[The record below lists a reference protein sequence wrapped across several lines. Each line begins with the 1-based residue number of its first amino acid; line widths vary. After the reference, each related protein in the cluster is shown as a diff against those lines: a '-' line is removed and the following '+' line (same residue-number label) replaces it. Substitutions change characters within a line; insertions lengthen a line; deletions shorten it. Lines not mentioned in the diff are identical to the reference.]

1 MMMTQMEP
9 HLNTPNLS
17 PDEEIALSAPI
28 SSRVSPWLAPL
39 AYLFGCRIVLPLH
52 FGKIATFGQENLPKT
67 GPVILAPT
75 HRSRWDAVV
84 VPAVTGR
91 TVTGRDLTF
100 MVSENEASGLQGWFV
115 RRLGGFPVNTDRP
128 SIRTLRYGVEVLLQQ
143 EMLVIFPEGNI
154 FRDGSVHPLKPGL
167 ARLAVSA
174 ETTHPGLGVQVVP
187 IGLKYSQSYPQWG
200 CDVSICIGSPLKVAD
215 YNVGSVKQSAKQLTI
230 DLENNLKVLT
240 GTEGTN

>member
-1 MMMTQMEP
+1 MMTQMEP
-9 HLNTPNLS
+9 QSLNTPQIS
-17 PDEEIALSAPI
+17 TSKEVALSAPI

-39 AYLFGCRIVLPLH
+39 AYFLGCRIVLPLH
-52 FGKIATFGQENLPKT
+52 FGKITTSGQKNLPTT

-75 HRSRWDAVV
+75 HRSRWDAVI

-100 MVSENEASGLQGWFV
+100 MVSANEASGLQGWFV

-143 EMLVIFPEGNI
+143 EMLVMFPEGNI
-154 FRDGSVHPLKPGL
+154 FRDGAVHPLKPGL
-167 ARLAVSA
+167 ARLAVGA

-200 CDVSICIGSPLKVAD
+200 SDVSICIGAPLQVAD
-215 YNVGSVKQSAKQLTI
+215 YNLGSVKQSAKQLTT
-230 DLENNLKVLT
+230 DLENALKALI
-240 GTEGTN
+240 

>member
-1 MMMTQMEP
+1 MMTQMEP
-9 HLNTPNLS
+9 QSLSTPETS
-17 PDEEIALSAPI
+17 PDQEVTLSAPI

-39 AYLFGCRIVLPLH
+39 AYFLGCRVILPLH
-52 FGKIATFGQENLPKT
+52 FGKVAVSGQENLPTT

-84 VPAVTGR
+84 VPGVAGR
-91 TVTGRDLTF
+91 PVTGRDLSF

-115 RRLGGFPVNTDRP
+115 CRLGGFPVNTDRP
-128 SIRTLRYGVEVLLQQ
+128 SIRTLRYGVEILLQQ

-154 FRDGSVHPLKPGL
+154 FRDGAVHPLKPGL

-187 IGLKYSQSYPQWG
+187 MGIKYSQSYPQWG
-200 CDVSICIGSPLKVAD
+200 SDVSICIGSPLKVAT
-215 YNVGSVKQSAKQLTI
+215 YNQGSVKQRAKQLTT
-230 DLENNLKVLT
+230 DLENALKALI
-240 GTEGTN
+240 

>member
-1 MMMTQMEP
+1 MMTQMEP
-9 HLNTPNLS
+9 QSLNTPKAS
-17 PDEEIALSAPI
+17 PDEEVALSAPI
-28 SSRVSPWLAPL
+28 SSRVSPWLAPI
-39 AYLFGCRIVLPLH
+39 AYFFGCRVILPLY
-52 FGKIATFGQENLPKT
+52 FGKVAISGQENLPTT

-84 VPAVTGR
+84 VPGVSGR
-91 TVTGRDLTF
+91 PVTGRDLTF

-115 RRLGGFPVNTDRP
+115 CRLGGFPVNTDRP

-187 IGLKYSQSYPQWG
+187 MGIKYSQEYPQWG
-200 CDVSICIGSPLKVAD
+200 CDVCIRIGAPLTVAT
-215 YNVGSVKQSAKQLTI
+215 YNQGSVKQRAKQLTT
-230 DLENNLKVLT
+230 DLENALKALI
-240 GTEGTN
+240 

>member
-1 MMMTQMEP
+1 MMTQMEP
-9 HLNTPNLS
+9 QSLNTPQPS
-17 PDEEIALSAPI
+17 TSEEVALSTPI

-39 AYLFGCRIVLPLH
+39 AYFLGCRIVLPLH
-52 FGKIATFGQENLPKT
+52 FGKIAIAGQENLPTK

-84 VPAVTGR
+84 VPAATGR

-100 MVSENEASGLQGWFV
+100 MVSANEASGLQGWFV

-174 ETTHPGLGVQVVP
+174 ETTHPGLGVQIVP
-187 IGLKYSQSYPQWG
+187 IGLKYSHSYPQWG
-200 CDVSICIGSPLKVAD
+200 SDVFIRIGTPLKVAD
-215 YNVGSVKQSAKQLTI
+215 YNLGSVKSSAKQLTI
-230 DLENNLKVLT
+230 DLENTLKALI
-240 GTEGTN
+240 

>member
-1 MMMTQMEP
+1 MMMMQMEEP
-9 HLNTPNLS
+9 QSLNTPKTS
-17 PDEEIALSAPI
+17 EEIALSEPI

-39 AYLFGCRIVLPLH
+39 AYFLGCRIVLPLH
-52 FGKIATFGQENLPKT
+52 FGSIAVSGQENLPMT

-84 VPAVTGR
+84 IPAVTGR

-100 MVSENEASGLQGWFV
+100 MVSANEASGLQGWFV

-215 YNVGSVKQSAKQLTI
+215 YIQFGSVKQSAKQLTS
-230 DLENNLKVLT
+230 DLENKLKTLI
-240 GTEGTN
+240 

>member
-1 MMMTQMEP
+1 MI
-9 HLNTPNLS
+9 TPMKPQSLDTPKIN
-17 PDEEIALSAPI
+17 PEEIALSAPI

-39 AYLFGCRIVLPLH
+39 AYFLGCRIVLPLY
-52 FGKIATFGQENLPKT
+52 FGKLTVTGQENLPAT

-75 HRSRWDAVV
+75 HRSRWDALV
-84 VPAVTGR
+84 VPGITGR

-100 MVSENEASGLQGWFV
+100 MVSANEASGLQGWFV

-128 SIRTLRYGVEVLLQQ
+128 SIRTLRHGVEVLLQQ

-174 ETTHPGLGVQVVP
+174 QTTHPDLGVQVVP
-187 IGLKYSQSYPQWG
+187 IGIKYSQSYPQWG
-200 CDVSICIGSPLKVAD
+200 CDVCIRIGSPLKVAD
-215 YNVGSVKQSAKQLTI
+215 YNSLGSVKQSAKQLTM
-230 DLENNLKVLT
+230 DLENALKALI
-240 GTEGTN
+240 

>member
-1 MMMTQMEP
+1 MEP
-9 HLNTPNLS
+9 KSLNPSKTS
-17 PDEEIALSAPI
+17 TSQEVALSTPI

-39 AYLFGCRIVLPLH
+39 AYFLGCRIVLPLH
-52 FGKIATFGQENLPKT
+52 FGKITTSGQENLPT
-67 GPVILAPT
+67 NGPVILAPT

-91 TVTGRDLTF
+91 TITGRDLTF

-200 CDVSICIGSPLKVAD
+200 CDVSIYIGSPLKVAD
-215 YNVGSVKQSAKQLTI
+215 YNLGSVKQSAKKLTS
-230 DLENNLKVLT
+230 DLETALKTLI
-240 GTEGTN
+240 

>member
-1 MMMTQMEP
+1 MMTQMEP
-9 HLNTPNLS
+9 QSLNPSKTS
-17 PDEEIALSAPI
+17 TSEEVALSAPI

-39 AYLFGCRIVLPLH
+39 AYFLGCRIVLPLH
-52 FGKIATFGQENLPKT
+52 FGKIATSGQENLPTT

-100 MVSENEASGLQGWFV
+100 MVSANEASGLQGWFV

-128 SIRTLRYGVEVLLQQ
+128 SISTLRHGVEVLLQQ

-154 FRDGSVHPLKPGL
+154 FRDGAVHPLKPGL

-174 ETTHPGLGVQVVP
+174 ETTHPGLGTQVVP

-200 CDVSICIGSPLKVAD
+200 TDVSICIGSPLKVAD
-215 YNVGSVKQSAKQLTI
+215 YNLGSVKQSAKQLTT
-230 DLENNLKVLT
+230 DLENALKALI
-240 GTEGTN
+240 

>member
-1 MMMTQMEP
+1 MMTHMEP
-9 HLNTPNLS
+9 QSLNTAKTS
-17 PDEEIALSAPI
+17 TEEEVALSAPI
-28 SSRVSPWLAPL
+28 SSRVSPWLAPI
-39 AYLFGCRIVLPLH
+39 AYFLGCRIILPLH
-52 FGKIATFGQENLPKT
+52 FGKVAISGQENLPTT

-84 VPAVTGR
+84 VPAMTGR

-200 CDVSICIGSPLKVAD
+200 CDVSVQIGSPLKVAAYD
-215 YNVGSVKQSAKQLTI
+215 RGSVKASAKELTS
-230 DLENNLKVLT
+230 DLEKALKALI
-240 GTEGTN
+240 

>member
-1 MMMTQMEP
+1 MMTQMEP
-9 HLNTPNLS
+9 QSLNTPKTS
-17 PDEEIALSAPI
+17 TPDEVALSAPI
-28 SSRVSPWLAPL
+28 SARVSPWLAPL
-39 AYLFGCRIVLPLH
+39 AYFLGCRIVLPLH
-52 FGKIATFGQENLPKT
+52 FGKIAISGQENLPLS

-84 VPAVTGR
+84 VPAATGR
-91 TVTGRDLTF
+91 NVTGRDLTF

-200 CDVSICIGSPLKVAD
+200 TDVWIRIGSPLKVAD
-215 YNVGSVKQSAKQLTI
+215 YNQGSVKQSAKQLTS
-230 DLENNLKVLT
+230 DLENVLKALI
-240 GTEGTN
+240 